1 MLGYWDLTYMQLS
14 IIVPAYNEEK
24 RLAQMLDAYLP
35 FCAASHGNDFE
46 IIVVV
51 NGSNDATEKVAE
63 QYARKFPQ
71 LKYIVEPRPIG
82 KGGAIMLG
90 FTRAKGVYAGFV
102 DADCST
108 PPAAFQDLLEKIGG
122 ADAIIASRWMKES
135 RVSPPQKLSRRI
147 ASRVFNILVR
157 IFFGLRI
164 SDTQCGAKLLRREAM
179 LRIMPR
185 LGITRWAF
193 DVDLLF
199 QLHREGFTITEAPT
213 VWREVPGSRLKVAR
227 VSLEMLAAI
236 TRLRLL
242 YSPFKGIVSFYDRH
256 FTRFFNV

>member
-1 MLGYWDLTYMQLS
+1 MQLS

-24 RLAQMLDAYLP
+24 RLAQMLAAYLP
-35 FCAASHGNDFE
+35 FFAAVYRNDFE

-51 NGSNDATEKVAE
+51 NGSSDATENVAR
-63 QYARKFPQ
+63 QYALKFPQ
-71 LKYIVEPRPIG
+71 LKCIVEPRPIG

-90 FTRAKGVYAGFV
+90 FARSKGAYTGFA

-108 PPAAFQDLLEKIGG
+108 PPEAFQDLVEKIGG

-135 RVSPPQKLSRRI
+135 QVSPPQAFSRRI
-147 ASRVFNILVR
+147 ASRVFNGLVR
-157 IFFGLRI
+157 LFFGLRI
-164 SDTQCGAKLLRREAM
+164 SDTQCGAKLLKQEAM
-179 LRIMPR
+179 RGILPF

-199 QLHREGFTITEAPT
+199 QLHRAGFTITETPT
-213 VWREVPGSRLKVAR
+213 VWHEMPGSRLKIAR
-227 VSLEMLAAI
+227 VSLEMFAAI

-242 YSPFKGIVSFYDRH
+242 YSPFKGIVPFYDRH
-256 FTRFFNV
+256 FARYSFGAHP